1 MKYFISLIEI
11 PYSMNLMY
19 LDDSRNPYASGSSR
33 DSRRQ
38 ASRSRVDSRSKVPGS
53 PWVPRIVVAP
63 RRRGS
68 GSNLALGILLYRI
81 WVPRNIHKLLKSN
94 Y

>member
-1 MKYFISLIEI
+1 MKYFISLIKI
-11 PYSMNLMY
+11 LYSINLIY
-19 LDDSRNPYASGSSR
+19 LNNSRNPYASRSSR

-38 ASRSRVDSRSKVPGS
+38 ASRSRVDSRSKVPRS
-53 PWVPRIVVAP
+53 PWVPRIVIAP

-68 GSNLALGILLYRI
+68 GSNLALRILLYRI
-81 WVPRNIHKLLKSN
+81 WVPRNIYKLLKSN